1 MTTESVGAA
10 LSARNEALDLALMRN
25 DAAAAAQ
32 CFTEN
37 AILGESGMA
46 DVVGRAAIERFL
58 AAANQK
64 RSVTHHR
71 LTRDE
76 LIVTGD
82 RAIEVSRF
90 EETKAWPDRPPV
102 NEWGRVVSFWR
113 RESDGV
119 WRIERLVVSDLPE
132 PS

>member
-1 MTTESVGAA
+1 MTDSVGDAIA
-10 LSARNEALDLALMRN
+10 ETNEALDRALMTN
-25 DAAAAAQ
+25 DPVAAAR

-46 DVVGRAAIERFL
+46 DVVGRDAIRDFL

-71 LTRDE
+71 VTRDE
-76 LIVTGD
+76 LILAGD
-82 RAIEVSRF
+82 RAIEVARF

-113 RESDGV
+113 REPDGV